1 MSTEFNR
8 FIVYSFSSHLGLLFL
23 IIFIQLITGFLSQT
37 DRMKLQMS
45 QTAIRVDVVAMP
57 TMSLKELRALESEI
71 NREDLQEA
79 KEDKVEKVLEEK
91 SLETSQLE
99 YLKEKEGKDK
109 KAFLSML
116 KDLGKTK
123 LDNKEQK
130 AMRQKDKL
138 PLDGNLKRELQKL
151 IIAGNKVSKGS
162 SLTGEVIS
170 DKEASEFNNYINKLP
185 EIIRPFWQLPS
196 YLKEQNLQCRIV
208 LYLSSDG
215 SIIKTTIL
223 ETSGNDDYDL
233 RALKS
238 IQAAAPFPLVTPEIV
253 RSE

>member
-1 MSTEFNR
+1 
-8 FIVYSFSSHLGLLFL
+8 
-23 IIFIQLITGFLSQT
+23 
-37 DRMKLQMS
+37 MKY
-45 QTAIRVDVVAMP
+45 
-57 TMSLKELRALESEI
+57 KE
-71 NREDLQEA
+71 
-79 KEDKVEKVLEEK
+79 
-91 SLETSQLE
+91 
-99 YLKEKEGKDK
+99 EKEGKDK

-253 RSE
+253 DRVKSGEIVLGFPL